1 MVNPCSPGGTSG
13 QAPERQTFL
22 GEGTVL
28 LLSAPGAPTPIPPS
42 PSCPL
47 PLSSWAWSF
56 DTADASWPL
65 GFVSPVP
72 LPMVGGGQGGGRRT
86 TARLLQPWVLSR
98 LHLDFLAPL
107 EHSRSL
113 SVPSHPPGVTAAGG
127 LAGKGNASLT
137 LRVGRLLVL
146 PCQVERLGRARCY
159 LSQAASQGL
168 SDGGGLHQPHG
179 AWPSE
184 GYYLA
189 RMCVLLFPHLF
200 FLLKWCSFAFAWMF
214 HKDRGH
220 LREV

>member
-1 MVNPCSPGGTSG
+1 MVNPCSPGGP
-13 QAPERQTFL
+13 QARLPRDRHSWGKALSFSSLPL
-22 GEGTVL
+22 GL
-28 LLSAPGAPTPIPPS
+28 PPPS
-42 PSCPL
+42 PPHPPALCPSAAGPGPLTQRML
-47 PLSSWAWSF
+47 PGLLALCPQCLSPWW
-56 DTADASWPL
+56 
-65 GFVSPVP
+65 
-72 LPMVGGGQGGGRRT
+72 GGGQGGGRRT